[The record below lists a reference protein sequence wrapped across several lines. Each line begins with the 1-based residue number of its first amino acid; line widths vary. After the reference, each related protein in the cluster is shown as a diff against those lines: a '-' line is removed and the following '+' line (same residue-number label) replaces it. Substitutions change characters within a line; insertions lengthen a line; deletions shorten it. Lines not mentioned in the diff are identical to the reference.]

1 VIDIAKI
8 KTLLACAENEL
19 LKNLDG
25 WVLRKV

>member
-1 VIDIAKI
+1 MDIAKI